1 MRKDKLL
8 RQLLRERF
16 VITLRHGESF
26 DGLLADVDEKT
37 VRLVDSFALDG
48 KNRVSVDG
56 DLLIPRL
63 EIVYMQRPGVG
74 A

>member
-1 MRKDKLL
+1 MRKDRLL

-16 VITLRHGESF
+16 VVTLRHGESF
-26 DGLLADVDEKT
+26 DGLLADADDKT
-37 VRLVDSFALDG
+37 VRLVDAFALDG

-56 DLLIPRL
+56 DLFIPRG
-63 EIVYMQRPGVG
+63 EVVYMQRPGVS